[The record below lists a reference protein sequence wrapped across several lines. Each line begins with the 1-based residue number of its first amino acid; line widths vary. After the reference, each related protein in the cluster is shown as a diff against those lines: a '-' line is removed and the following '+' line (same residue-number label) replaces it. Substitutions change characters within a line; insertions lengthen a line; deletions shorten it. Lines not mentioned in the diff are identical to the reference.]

1 MGQWIV
7 AGFWGWLAGSALLIG
22 ACMGYFIELPQ
33 KVISAVMAFGSGV
46 LISAIC
52 FELMD
57 KGVQG
62 GHFLY
67 PSIGFLG
74 GAIIYTMAA
83 KMVNSR
89 GGKHR
94 KRSHDLQPREEEDG
108 GSGTAIAIGALL
120 DGIPESIVIGLTIL
134 SGGSVSLVAVFAI
147 FLSNLPEGISSSSG
161 MKKAGRS
168 KKYVFSLWLG
178 IALISGIASIA
189 GYTLFGHLG
198 DNVIGLI
205 MCLAAGAMLAMIVTT
220 MIPEAYEEDR
230 DWSGIITVLGFLVSF
245 MASHLD

>member
-1 MGQWIV
+1 
-7 AGFWGWLAGSALLIG
+7 
-22 ACMGYFIELPQ
+22 
-33 KVISAVMAFGSGV
+33 MAFGSGV

-57 KGVQG
+57 KGVQN
-62 GHFLY
+62 GHFFY
-67 PSIGFLG
+67 PSIGFLA
-74 GAIIYTMAA
+74 GAMIYSLAA
-83 KMVNSR
+83 KLVNSR

-94 KRSHDLQPREEEDG
+94 KRSNKQEDG
-108 GSGTAIAIGALL
+108 NASAIAIGALL

-134 SGGSVSLVAVFAI
+134 AGGTVSLVAVFAI
-147 FLSNLPEGISSSSG
+147 FISNLPEGISSSSG

-198 DNVIGLI
+198 DNVIGSI

>member
-1 MGQWIV
+1 MNQWII

-22 ACMGYFIELPQ
+22 AAIGYFVKLPQ

-57 KGVQG
+57 KAVQNE
-62 GHFLY
+62 HFLY
-67 PSIGFLG
+67 PSFGFLA
-74 GAIIYTMAA
+74 GAIVYSLAA
-83 KMVNSR
+83 KIVSSK

-94 KRSHDLQPREEEDG
+94 KRSNKQDT
-108 GSGTAIAIGALL
+108 GSGMAIAIGALL

-134 SGGSVSLVAVFAI
+134 TGGSVSSVAVFAI

-161 MKKAGRS
+161 MRNAGRS
-168 KKYVFSLWLG
+168 KEYVFALWLG
-178 IALISGIASIA
+178 IALLSGIASIA
-189 GYTLFGHLG
+189 GYTLFGHFS
-198 DNVIGLI
+198 DDVIGAI
-205 MCLAAGAMLAMIVTT
+205 TCLAAGAMLAMIVTT

-230 DWSGIITVLGFLVSF
+230 DWSGIITVMGFLVSF
-245 MASHLD
+245 IASHI

>member
-22 ACMGYFIELPQ
+22 AAIGYFVNLSQ
-33 KVISAVMAFGSGV
+33 KSISAVMAFGSGV

-52 FELMD
+52 FELMN
-57 KGVQG
+57 KAVQN

-67 PSIGFLG
+67 PSIGFLS
-74 GAIIYTMAA
+74 GAVIYSLAA
-83 KMVNSR
+83 KLVSTQ

-94 KRSHDLQPREEEDG
+94 KRSSKQDD
-108 GSGTAIAIGALL
+108 GSGSAIAIGALL
-120 DGIPESIVIGLTIL
+120 DGIPESIVIGLTVL
-134 SGGSVSLVAVFAI
+134 AGGSVSLVAVFAI
-147 FLSNLPEGISSSSG
+147 FISNLPEGISSSSG

-198 DNVIGLI
+198 DNVIGSI